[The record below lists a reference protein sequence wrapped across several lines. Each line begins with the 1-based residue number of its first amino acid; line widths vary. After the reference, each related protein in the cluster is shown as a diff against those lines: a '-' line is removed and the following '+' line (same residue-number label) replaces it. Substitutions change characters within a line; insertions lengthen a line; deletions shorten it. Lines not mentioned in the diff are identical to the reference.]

1 MLPEDGLRHSRR
13 GILMFVIVNGHELRV
28 PDQQTLRELLSLL
41 SPTAPFA
48 VAHNEEFVP
57 QANYGECRICPG
69 DRIDVVSP
77 MAGG

>member
-1 MLPEDGLRHSRR
+1 
-13 GILMFVIVNGHELRV
+13 MFVIVNGHVLRV
-28 PDQQTLRELLSLL
+28 PEQQTLQELLSLL
-41 SPTAPFA
+41 SLTAPFA

-57 QANYGECRICPG
+57 QGNYGECRICPG

>member
-1 MLPEDGLRHSRR
+1 
-13 GILMFVIVNGHELRV
+13 V

-41 SPTAPFA
+41 APTVPFA

-57 QANYGECRICPG
+57 RANYGECRICPG
-69 DRIDVVSP
+69 DRIDVVNP

>member
-1 MLPEDGLRHSRR
+1 MNSECPTNKRCGNSC
-13 GILMFVIVNGHELRV
+13 
-28 PDQQTLRELLSLL
+28 SLL

-57 QANYGECRICPG
+57 QANYGECRIGPG

>member
-1 MLPEDGLRHSRR
+1 
-13 GILMFVIVNGHELRV
+13 MFVIVNGHELLV

-48 VAHNEEFVP
+48 VAHNEEFVS
-57 QANYGECRICPG
+57 QANYGERRICPG